1 MNDNKLDITLK
12 ILRELLDIMQETPND
27 QTYIE
32 RQKKKQETAE
42 TAEAGEI
49 IYARYKYGKD
59 ISKRGKA
66 GEEP

>member
-1 MNDNKLDITLK
+1 MNDNKLDITLD
-12 ILRELLDIMQETPND
+12 ILRELLDIIQETPND

-32 RQKKKQETAE
+32 RQKKKQG